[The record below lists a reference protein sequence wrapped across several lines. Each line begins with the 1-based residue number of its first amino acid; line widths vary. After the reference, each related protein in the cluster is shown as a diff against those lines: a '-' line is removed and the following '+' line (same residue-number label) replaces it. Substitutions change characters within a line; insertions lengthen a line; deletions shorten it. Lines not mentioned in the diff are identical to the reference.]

1 MSEPCNEVHARIIA
15 SEARTPPAEE
25 WVLTSL
31 GGLRP
36 NVAIDSAEALKTEG
50 DLDLPV
56 RENTVSLLSGL
67 VEDME
72 LNSDMKLRLNEAA
85 QLLAPK
91 QLVTEVIRRSCEATT
106 SGYFGIKRI
115 ADEVKCPYCFGS
127 DYLWTTPKLSTEEA
141 NAVTYE
147 RQLIAEAEDAVAEE
161 QTAQNEDQRHNE
173 PMGSEA
179 SCSSD
184 EDQSQTRLNRQPKH
198 LEDFVRLRSAMRM
211 FHRRRASF

>member
-1 MSEPCNEVHARIIA
+1 MKRSRPSLNSRTKSFEPNQRTEMSEACNEVHAGIIA

-72 LNSDMKLRLNEAA
+72 PNSDMKLRLNEAA

-91 QLVTEVIRRSCEATT
+91 QLVTEVMRRSCEATT

-115 ADEVKCPYCFGS
+115 ADEVKCP
-127 DYLWTTPKLSTEEA
+127 
-141 NAVTYE
+141 
-147 RQLIAEAEDAVAEE
+147 
-161 QTAQNEDQRHNE
+161 
-173 PMGSEA
+173 
-179 SCSSD
+179 
-184 EDQSQTRLNRQPKH
+184 
-198 LEDFVRLRSAMRM
+198 
-211 FHRRRASF
+211 